1 MFCSPPVQPGTQ
13 PSRSSSYS
21 PPVPRNPWR
30 KKFINF
36 VVLTAKL
43 NHGIHRS
50 RIAVFK
56 TCTTCVATRLRYY
69 LTFLQIFF
77 LYPYICKFPKLSTI
91 FCVRAFNFWITVSM
105 FVVVSGFR
113 DPGPFM
119 IFLYIF
125 CTVQMGLFQ

>member
-1 MFCSPPVQPGTQ
+1 MVYIDLELQFSRLVRLVSQRVLDIISLFYKYFFCSPIYV
-13 PSRSSSYS
+13 
-21 PPVPRNPWR
+21 N
-30 KKFINF
+30 
-36 VVLTAKL
+36 
-43 NHGIHRS
+43 
-50 RIAVFK
+50 FK
-56 TCTTCVATRLRYY
+56 TIKHLI
-69 LTFLQIFF
+69 LTFIF
-77 LYPYICKFPKLSTI
+77 KKEFPKLSTI